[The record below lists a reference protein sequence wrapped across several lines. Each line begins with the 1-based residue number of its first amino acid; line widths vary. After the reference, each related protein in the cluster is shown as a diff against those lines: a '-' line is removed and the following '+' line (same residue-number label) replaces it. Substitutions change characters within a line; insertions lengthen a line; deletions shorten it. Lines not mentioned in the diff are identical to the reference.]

1 MNVHYNYNFQFA
13 VPWASLCNVSFRC
26 AHRKLISF
34 NQGSSQVDS
43 LDLLDFVPNKYKR
56 VLWQTPINVR
66 TLQHILDIYPCK
78 SDRRFQIGIKSHC
91 KVFFV
96 VCVSVFFFQ
105 ENVILKT
112 SLCKMRLC
120 AWKNLIKKKR
130 LVEWQVLSL

>member
-13 VPWASLCNVSFRC
+13 VPWASLCYVSFRG
-26 AHRKLISF
+26 AHIKLISF

-78 SDRRFQIGIKSHC
+78 SDRRFQIGIKSYC
-91 KVFFV
+91 KVFLLFV
-96 VCVSVFFFQ
+96 CLFFFQ

-112 SLCKMRLC
+112 SFCKMRLC

-130 LVEWQVLSL
+130 LVEWQVLPL